1 MTGKGGLG
9 VLATTTGTPYL
20 SFRYWRTK
28 AAIEILA
35 SYTSH
40 SASDLNAANEPNIS
54 DLRVALGVLFR
65 IGDQPRASL
74 SVGVRPWLVYH
85 AETRPSPALAK
96 GGVDRYGIELPLQA
110 EFFLMDNFSL
120 LGTVAA
126 NIQLGSTATQ
136 ADTQLEARAGNG
148 SFLVTVGGGFSG
160 GLGFS
165 YYF

>member
-1 MTGKGGLG
+1 MTGKAGLG
-9 VLATTTGTPYL
+9 VLVATTGTPYL

-28 AAIEILA
+28 AAVEILA

-40 SASDLNAANEPNIS
+40 SASDLNPGNDPDVS

-74 SVGVRPWLVYH
+74 STGIRPWFVYH
-85 AETRPSPALAK
+85 AETKVAPAQSQS
-96 GGVDRYGIELPLQA
+96 GVDRYGIELPLQA
-110 EFFLMDNFSL
+110 EFFLMDNFSV
-120 LGTVAA
+120 LGTIAA

-136 ADTQLEARAGNG
+136 AYTALEAGAGNG
-148 SFLVTVGGGFSG
+148 SVLVTVGGGFSG